1 MSVRI
6 VCMRR
11 IAKGILILALFVTNA
26 VYAADYRVL
35 VIPDNL
41 SSKPCLDAFIYE
53 DSSEFFANQV
63 INRLNLSGTVE
74 SPTVSEVRDK
84 LQRNQRL
91 YLATRES
98 LLRFKNGYNINYL
111 NVQKLATMFNTNK
124 VLLITSSAD
133 AQNYFIRRTFW
144 DFLNIPGAT
153 VIDPAI
159 KLSIYAVLID
169 TDRMVNLWEDTF
181 YKTISSCENRMVANS
196 LSPQT
201 EQLEKIRDYSRML
214 GPQIAHYVQASVVP
228 SATLTRANEITYGP
242 KDFDNVFTKK
252 FRWYKHGAKEITKET
267 KYKYD
272 DHVTNQRNKGVEPLE
287 DKFRRWK
294 QEWKA
299 RRAAAKAE
307 RMQRKQ
313 QEMLRR
319 QMEEEQNKYI
329 QDVNNKQPAKED
341 VKDIKENTKDVI
353 EIKDIQKPASPV
365 KPAVKKHKKQEPKV
379 LNVTKDEYLEPPES
393 DVLLEPKIKYYQ
405 PRQRNMPE
413 AKNTTINDI

>member
-1 MSVRI
+1 
-6 VCMRR
+6 MRR
-11 IAKGILILALFVTNA
+11 VAKGILILALFVSNA

-41 SSKPCLDAFIYE
+41 SSKPCLDAMIYE

-111 NVQKLATMFNTNK
+111 NVQKLAAMFNTNK

-313 QEMLRR
+313 EAAIRR
-319 QMEEEQNKYI
+319 QMEEEQNQHI
-329 QDVNNKQPAKED
+329 QDINNKQPVKEE
-341 VKDIKENTKDVI
+341 VKDKTKDVI
-353 EIKDIQKPASPV
+353 EIKDVQKPANPE
-365 KPAVKKHKKQEPKV
+365 KPAVKKHKKDEPKV
-379 LNVTKDEYLEPPES
+379 LNVTKDEYLEPPKTD